1 MNLIIKKTSDIRDN
15 DLLNCLKLWND
26 EMGYVYP
33 ISSNSFYQNVIDY
46 IDKDV
51 MIYYDDER
59 VIGFIFLKRFSDDRL
74 VNYSNNLYIS
84 LFYVSKKYRKQG
96 IGSNLF
102 DFAEEIRD
110 GKELII
116 GKDINNFF
124 PGVPTDFDNLTD
136 VWLEK
141 RGFVGK
147 RYTHDLITKDP
158 KIYEIRNK
166 DVEYKYC
173 DDSQK
178 EELIQMMINNNWG
191 RWALEAKEYF
201 EKKTENDKNAY
212 IVGMIDGKIIS
223 FAKVNDYK
231 MYLSS
236 YNLMWKERFENLGGF
251 GPLGVDRN
259 YRKKGIGFDMISVSL
274 NDLVNKGCKTI
285 ILDWT
290 GLMELYAK
298 FNFEVWKSYKYMSKS
313 FLKID

>member
-46 IDKDV
+46 KDKDV

-212 IVGMIDGKIIS
+212 IVGMVDGKIIS

>member
-46 IDKDV
+46 KDKDV

-96 IGSNLF
+96 IGSSLF

-116 GKDINNFF
+116 GKEINNFF

-147 RYTHDLITKDP
+147 RYTHDLITEDP

-212 IVGMIDGKIIS
+212 IVGMVDGKIIS

>member
-46 IDKDV
+46 KDKDV

-96 IGSNLF
+96 IGSSLF

-116 GKDINNFF
+116 GKEINNFF

-212 IVGMIDGKIIS
+212 IVGMVDGKIIS

-274 NDLVNKGCKTI
+274 NDLVKKGCKTI

>member
-46 IDKDV
+46 KDKDV

>member
-1 MNLIIKKTSDIRDN
+1 MNITFKRTSDINTN
-15 DLLNCLKLWND
+15 DLLQCLQLWND

-33 ISSNSFYQNVIDY
+33 ISFNSYKQNIVDY
-46 IDKDV
+46 VNKDA
-51 MIYYDDER
+51 MLAYSDDQ
-59 VIGFIFLKRFSDDRL
+59 VIGFILIKRFDDTTY
-74 VNYSNNLYIS
+74 VDYSNNLYIS

-96 IGSNLF
+96 IGSKLF
-102 DFAEEIRD
+102 DFAEEIRE
-110 GKELII
+110 GKDLII
-116 GKDINNFF
+116 GKDIDNFF

-147 RYTHDLITKDP
+147 RYTHDLITKNP
-158 KIYEIRNK
+158 KVFEIRNK
-166 DVEYKYC
+166 EVEYRYC
-173 DDSQK
+173 EDFQQD
-178 EELIQMMINNNWG
+178 ELIQMMMNNNWG

-201 EKKTENDKNAY
+201 DKKSENDKNAY
-212 IVGMIDGKIIS
+212 IVAMMNGKIVAFS
-223 FAKVNDYK
+223 KVNTYK
-231 MYLSS
+231 MNLSS

-251 GPLGVDRN
+251 GPLGVDKE

-274 NDLVNKGCKTI
+274 NDLTNKGCQTI

-313 FLKID
+313 FLK